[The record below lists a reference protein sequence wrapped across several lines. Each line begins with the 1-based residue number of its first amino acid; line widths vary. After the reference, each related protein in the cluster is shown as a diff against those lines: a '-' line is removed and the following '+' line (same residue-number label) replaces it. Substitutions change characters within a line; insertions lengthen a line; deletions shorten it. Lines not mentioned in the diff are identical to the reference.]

1 MAPGSDQRVVL
12 GQRIKAA
19 RLARLLTQREV
30 AERAGLGRDAL
41 AKYETG
47 ARGIGVEELVR
58 LAAAL
63 RTTVAALLGEEV
75 TSTSNAPETQP
86 PALSPPVD
94 TIVRILTEHPDF
106 TPQVLEMLE
115 LLLEREA
122 AEESA
127 QELF

>member
-1 MAPGSDQRVVL
+1 MAATSDQRAAL

-30 AERAGLGRDAL
+30 AERAGIGRDAL

-47 ARGIGVEELVR
+47 ARGIGVDELMR

-63 RTTVAALLGEEV
+63 RTPVAALLGE
-75 TSTSNAPETQP
+75 APPAAAAQP
-86 PALSPPVD
+86 PTLAPPLD

-122 AEESA
+122 DSSA
-127 QELF
+127 LNQDA